1 MKPYLLFPF
10 GFKIIGVIL
19 LVPGIIFAYLYFS
32 QNYELPPI
40 KNNPIVGLYGPGSY
54 SFIDELAT
62 TFITVGLLFIGF
74 SQLRNERGS
83 VHKLRLKALYW
94 AVIINCLW
102 IALFW
107 MLVVLRN
114 FMNIPLLW
122 HLETSVTV
130 IYNLFALLL
139 LFIARFYYL
148 LYKYG
153 KSKRSP
159 ALRFLPYLPYNL
171 IGKTGVAV
179 FLLIA
184 FAAAFIKI
192 DDKYSLYL
200 YLLPVF
206 FLLWIASWSKRQS
219 ELGTIVR
226 LKAMQIAVYINY
238 ALFIMATWVFY
249 DINYLF
255 ALFFGLLS
263 LQITF
268 LITYYVMI
276 YRASK
281 VVALFNMG

>member
-1 MKPYLLFPF
+1 MLLF
-10 GFKIIGVIL
+10 
-19 LVPGIIFAYLYFS
+19 
-32 QNYELPPI
+32 
-40 KNNPIVGLYGPGSY
+40 
-54 SFIDELAT
+54 
-62 TFITVGLLFIGF
+62 
-74 SQLRNERGS
+74 
-83 VHKLRLKALYW
+83 
-94 AVIINCLW
+94 
-102 IALFW
+102 
-107 MLVVLRN
+107 
-114 FMNIPLLW
+114 
-122 HLETSVTV
+122 
-130 IYNLFALLL
+130 

-179 FLLIA
+179 AVLIA

-192 DDKYSLYL
+192 DDKYSLYM

-206 FLLWIASWSKRQS
+206 FLLWISSWSKRQS
-219 ELGTIVR
+219 ELSTIIR

-238 ALFIMATWVFY
+238 ALFIMATWLFY

-281 VVALFNMG
+281 VVGLFNMG